1 MSLIQTEIIDGIARI
16 TLDNPPLN
24 VVTLELTSQMN
35 SLLDELA
42 EDSAVRVLV
51 LTGAGER
58 AFCVGSDI
66 NEFARFV
73 GPEGAVLEGKLFA
86 ENAMFSKLDKF
97 PKPTIAALNGHAMGG
112 GLELAVCC
120 DLLVA
125 VETARLALPEVNL
138 GVIPGSGGTI
148 RTTRR
153 IGEGRTKEMVL
164 LGEAIGA
171 QTALEWGLINRIVP
185 PGEAM
190 TVALNLAAKLAALP
204 NVALQSAKAAIDL
217 SFDMAEPAAIE
228 QTFPLSE
235 KVFQSNDA
243 AEGARAFLAKEKP
256 NFTHS

>member
-1 MSLIQTEIIDGIARI
+1 MSLIHTEIANGIAQV

-24 VVTLELTSQMN
+24 VVTLALTNEMSN
-35 SLLDELA
+35 LLDKLA
-42 EDSAVRVLV
+42 DDSSVRVLV

-58 AFCVGSDI
+58 AFCVGADI
-66 NEFARFV
+66 KEFARFV
-73 GPEGAVLEGKLFA
+73 GPTGGVLEGKLYA
-86 ENAMFSKLDKF
+86 ENAMYSKLDKF

-125 VETARLALPEVNL
+125 VENARLALPEVNL

-164 LGEAIGA
+164 LGEPIDAA
-171 QTALEWGLINRIVP
+171 KALDWGLVNRVVP
-185 PGEAM
+185 TGQ
-190 TVALNLAAKLAALP
+190 ALSVSLDLAHKLAALP
-204 NVALQSAKAAIDL
+204 SVALQAAKKAIDL
-217 SFDMAEPAAIE
+217 SFDMDEPAAIE
-228 QTFPLSE
+228 GTFPLSE
-235 KVFQSNDA
+235 RVFQSNDA
-243 AEGARAFLAKEKP
+243 SEGARAFLAKEKP